1 MKKLFRRNETVVT
14 CKKCGQ
20 KTEIGYNYLQT
31 ESYEKFTKEM
41 KTESLCA
48 KCLIKK
54 KIDTMIEYDPVLIET
69 AKNMIGVG
77 VI

>member
-1 MKKLFRRNETVVT
+1 LKKLFRSNDSEVV
-14 CKKCGQ
+14 CKSCGQ

-31 ESYEKFTKEM
+31 ESYEKFTEEM
-41 KTESLCA
+41 KNESLCA
-48 KCLIKK
+48 KCLMRK
-54 KIDTMIEYDPVLIET
+54 KIDTMIDHDPVLIET